1 MIRQIGHP
9 RILTW
14 LAFAALIAPVH
25 AVHAQPP
32 AQGGTLVSGQVYDS
46 IARQRIGGALV
57 QLANADAPGTGR
69 AFSAVADSTGRY
81 SIAGVVPGRYLAGFF
96 HAALDTLG
104 LEVPARVVE
113 IGGSSARVDL
123 ATPSPRTVMRSIC
136 PTVNADSSGLL
147 MGSVR
152 ATESEETIEGATVIV
167 EWSEYVIDGA
177 RLYER
182 PRRTT
187 VQTTGPGWFAF
198 CGLPVDGPLLTR
210 AARGADSS
218 GHVEIEVPAGG
229 LRYQAFH
236 VGGASQVV
244 LPVDDSLLAL
254 GLPPMPPRTV
264 LRGDARLTGTVLD
277 PNGTPVPNAHVLV
290 WGTNVDVTT
299 SDRGTFAIDGLPGG
313 THTLE
318 VRVIGYVPFT
328 RVVHLAASRP
338 ATVEIRLDKAA
349 VILATETVRGKLV
362 YSRKLEEFD
371 RRRRSGFGKY
381 ITTEEIDRRKYA
393 RLSQLLQGMLGVYVS
408 GRPGQSNVTMRGAL
422 GGYCVPT
429 LYTDGFRDLSNDFDY
444 LFADEIAAIEVYAR
458 ENQRPGGY
466 TDSNRCGA
474 ILVWTRARPVKPKK

>member
-1 MIRQIGHP
+1 MIRPTGHP

-14 LAFAALIAPVH
+14 SALALIAS
-25 AVHAQPP
+25 AAAAHAQPP
-32 AQGGTLVSGQVYDS
+32 AQAGTLVTGQVYDS
-46 IARQRIGGALV
+46 IARHRIGGALV

-69 AFSAVADSTGRY
+69 AFSAIADSTGRY

-113 IGGSSARVDL
+113 IGGGSARVDL

-152 ATESEETIEGATVIV
+152 STESEETIEGATVIV
-167 EWSEYVIDGA
+167 EWSEYVIDVA

-182 PRRTT
+182 PRQTS

-198 CGLPVDGPLLTR
+198 CGLPVDGALFTR

-218 GHVEIEVPAGG
+218 GYVEIEVPAGA
-229 LRYQAFH
+229 LRHQTFH
-236 VGGASQVV
+236 IGGASRV
-244 LPVDDSLLAL
+244 LLPANDSLLAL

-277 PNGTPVPNAHVLV
+277 PNGRPVPNAHVLV
-290 WGTNVDVTT
+290 WETNVDVTT

-328 RVVHLAASRP
+328 RIVQLAASRP

-381 ITTEEIDRRKYA
+381 ITPEEIERRPHA
-393 RLSQLLQGMLGVYVS
+393 RLGQLLQGVLGV
-408 GRPGQSNVTMRGAL
+408 NVTQRAGQWTVLMRAGPD
-422 GGYCVPT
+422 GSCVPT
-429 LYTDGFRDLSNDFDY
+429 LYVDGHRDLSNDFDY
-444 LFADEIAAIEVYAR
+444 LFADEIAAIEVYSR
-458 ENQRPGGY
+458 ETQRPGGY
-466 TDSNRCGA
+466 MDSNRCGA
-474 ILVWTRARPVKPKK
+474 VLVWTRPRPVKPKK